1 MNKANT
7 VREGMMLLA
16 EKAPHVYY
24 MSGTRIKTMLAE
36 RVGSPSPKLFTLADF
51 NQPAL
56 DFDMPIACLA
66 RGGRPATPIEKRA
79 RREAGGARESS
90 SRSRSTSKLVKKG
103 RCINLFDLGAKLH
116 MCKFTI

>member
-79 RREAGGARESS
+79 RREAGSNGPRGPG
-90 SRSRSTSKLVKKG
+90 VQQ
-103 RCINLFDLGAKLH
+103 
-116 MCKFTI
+116 